1 MLGLNRRI
9 VGKNSIFELFQMH
22 AKTKHKKRE
31 TTGFNFIN
39 HVLTRIKLS
48 CKSLL
53 YFNFI
58 LKALTTFD
66 IKALFNFIRNCVNFE
81 ATAPQFLECRFS
93 SCDDYFLK
101 KLSSSAINN
110 KANGEK
116 DMYDIYCR
124 ERLSSAFVRHKRY
137 ISLTAPSFYLLL
149 PHLL

>member
-1 MLGLNRRI
+1 MIHCNVCLKFFVVDWFLLTNLFQAKRHIHLFCVGNIPNSSTCPCKASILMLGLNCRI

-53 YFNFI
+53 YFIFI

-66 IKALFNFIRNCVNFE
+66 IKALFNFIRNCVSFE
-81 ATAPQFLECRFS
+81 AIAPQFLECRFS
-93 SCDDYFLK
+93 SCDDYFL
-101 KLSSSAINN
+101 
-110 KANGEK
+110 
-116 DMYDIYCR
+116 
-124 ERLSSAFVRHKRY
+124 
-137 ISLTAPSFYLLL
+137 
-149 PHLL
+149 